1 MNLTP
6 RAKFQSNVQQSRAHQ
21 DLVVSDGFRTAC
33 EAALLE
39 QILGMP
45 NIADPVEAAAAYN
58 RICGATEYI
67 RHLLSIAETAKPIS
81 RQPTGNLDHNTR

>member
-6 RAKFQSNVQQSRAHQ
+6 RARFQSNVQQSRAHQ

-45 NIADPVEAAAAYN
+45 NITDPVEAAAAYN
-58 RICGATEYI
+58 RIAGATEYI
-67 RHLLSIAETAKPIS
+67 RHLLSIAETTAPPKEKLP
-81 RQPTGNLDHNTR
+81 QNLNYRT

>member
-6 RAKFQSNVQQSRAHQ
+6 RAKFQADVKQSGSHQ
-21 DLVVSDGFRTAC
+21 DLVVSEGFRSAL

-45 NIADPVEAAAAYN
+45 NVVDQVEAAAAYH
-58 RICGATEYI
+58 RIQGATEFV
-67 RHLLSIAETAKPIS
+67 RHLLSIAESTPPPREKLPA
-81 RQPTGNLDHNTR
+81 NLNYKA

>member
-6 RAKFQSNVQQSRAHQ
+6 RARFQSNVQQSRAHQ
-21 DLVVSDGFRTAC
+21 DLVVSEGFRIAC

-39 QILGMP
+39 QVLAMP
-45 NIADPVEAAAAYN
+45 NIGDPAEQAAAYN
-58 RICGATEYI
+58 RIMGATDYI